1 MVAGPLAWAPADLV
15 EDRSD
20 LQIYIR
26 LGQAF

>member
-1 MVAGPLAWAPADLV
+1 LVAGPLAWAPDELV

-26 LGQAF
+26 LDQAI